1 MKFIRWI
8 ILDHWGIQTSKV
20 RSPFFFSVE
29 RVHVSQLF
37 AKQQAGANIVSSNM
51 AGSNSGVNA
60 MVEGRVNPQNCNK
73 KTWHEEMET
82 LGRRDRLKNFVRF
95 SRVQFSFYR
104 YDEWRC
110 WFALRLNGRLHRWE
124 LSVWSILFFL
134 SRETTEG
141 LVDWS
146 MTCTGWHCKD
156 LELQHCHRSVAGQG
170 QGVWSIK
177 NPPKKSDTQKAQKCI

>member
-1 MKFIRWI
+1 M
-8 ILDHWGIQTSKV
+8 
-20 RSPFFFSVE
+20 E

-110 WFALRLNGRLHRWE
+110 
-124 LSVWSILFFL
+124 
-134 SRETTEG
+134 
-141 LVDWS
+141 
-146 MTCTGWHCKD
+146 
-156 LELQHCHRSVAGQG
+156 
-170 QGVWSIK
+170 
-177 NPPKKSDTQKAQKCI
+177 